1 VFLVLVKTDANARPA
16 HRGMSAFVA
25 EKGQPGLTVGR
36 DIEKMGYRGL
46 ETCEVHFE
54 NFPVPASNLI
64 GGVEGQ
70 GFVQVMAGLE
80 AERLNLAAR
89 ALGLARAAFEDA
101 LEYAQRRTAFGKPIA
116 QHRPSS

>member
-1 VFLVLVKTDANARPA
+1 
-16 HRGMSAFVA
+16 MSAFVA
-25 EKGQPGLTVGR
+25 EKGEPGLTIGR

-46 ETCEVHFE
+46 ETCEVHFDD
-54 NFPVPASNLI
+54 FPVPAANLI

-101 LEYAQRRTAFGKPIA
+101 VDMHNSGRRSASRSPST
-116 QHRPSS
+116 RPSS